1 MLSQVFDRER
11 LAQVFLIVQPATVL
25 RWHRRLV
32 ARHWTQPARRK
43 PGRPSTAREI
53 RQLVLRLD
61 SENPTWG
68 YRRIHGELH
77 GLGHKIAASTVWSI
91 LRDAGREPTPAR
103 SGPSWSEFIRSQ
115 AKAVIATDFFTVDTV
130 LLRRFYV
137 LFWIEVDTRVVHL
150 AGITTNPTGPWTTQ
164 QARNLLMHLDRT
176 VRFVIH
182 DGGGQYTRSFD
193 DVFTAI
199 GAETITTPPGA
210 PRANAF
216 AERWVRS
223 VRHELL
229 DRTIIWNERQLRAL
243 LADYVAHYNQH
254 RPHRSLG
261 QRAPAGDDVAVIGP
275 AEPIQRHATCGGLIN
290 EYRTAA

>member
-1 MLSQVFDRER
+1 
-11 LAQVFLIVQPATVL
+11 
-25 RWHRRLV
+25 
-32 ARHWTQPARRK
+32 
-43 PGRPSTAREI
+43 
-53 RQLVLRLD
+53 LRLD
-61 SENPTWG
+61 RENPTWG
-68 YRRIHGELH
+68 YRRINGELH
-77 GLGHKIAASTVWSI
+77 QLGHKLAASTVWKI

-115 AKAVIATDFFTVDTV
+115 SRAVIATDFFTVDTV
-130 LLRRFYV
+130 LPRRFYV
-137 LFWIEVDTRVVHL
+137 LFFIELDTRIVHL
-150 AGITTNPTGPWTTQ
+150 VGITTNPTGPWSTQ
-164 QARNLLMHLDRT
+164 QARNLLMRLERR

-193 DVFTAI
+193 DVFVAI
-199 GAETITTPPGA
+199 GAEAITTPPRA
-210 PRANAF
+210 PRANAY

-243 LADYVAHYNQH
+243 VEDYVAHYNEH

-261 QRAPAGDDVAVIGP
+261 QRAPNTADLAAIAP
-275 AEPIQRHATCGGLIN
+275 AEPIQRHSTCGGLIN